1 MKILLVGGN
10 RYVGVEIIWHL
21 LHAGHEVTV
30 LALDAPPAD
39 VRAHVRLLVANRNDE
54 AVLATLFG
62 HQDFDVV
69 IDNIAYEPQQVS
81 SLTAALQG
89 RAGRYLLTSTTDT
102 YPHNFPRDYTED
114 QTEIREYDM
123 ASLGEGDRYNYGKRS
138 CEAALI
144 KSGIPWTVLRP
155 CIVTGPRDNIN
166 GSPAMRGSHWFE
178 ESTRSHFWPQRIL
191 DGGPLLMACEDEYV
205 MKMTW
210 IGDLARAFTHVI
222 AHPEIT
228 QGQAFNVAGD
238 EVWTNERIVRA
249 LAAAAGV
256 TPEIVRVPNAILE
269 QAGLDY
275 SPVYGTA
282 AYWPLADSAKLKATG
297 WKPTPAEQWLPF
309 LLEANSP
316 PLARAWYHTRI
327 QEIALARH
335 VQRKQGNA
343 VAIPAAME
351 QRPQQAASVP
361 ADAAAATSGCL
372 EAAASAA
379 WQERVVGQ
387 RSGNVPLPEF
397 FKSFRGASVSGI
409 GIGTWMG
416 DISEATDLRYIETL
430 VHAASRGINV
440 FDTAIN
446 YRHMLAERCVG
457 RAVQV
462 LVKSGI
468 PRQALLIASKGGYI
482 THDAAGSRN
491 WDDYVRQEYMEPG
504 LISAEEMSRAHAIN
518 PRFIR
523 RQLDQSLDN
532 LKLET
537 VDIYYLHNPE
547 EALAGLGAKSSRK
560 LLTETF
566 AVLEEAVAAGK
577 IGCYG
582 LATWDG
588 LRVVP
593 DDPRHLSLAAAVAA
607 ARDAAGSGR
616 HHLAVI
622 QLPFNVRDHQ
632 AATLPT
638 QKLERAILPVLQ
650 AAEELGL
657 YVMTSASVLQG
668 AEIPE
673 ADESRLRA
681 AAPGYSLVTAALQ
694 LARSTR
700 GVGTALV
707 GMRRMHSVEEAM
719 AVAQMPIACEF
730 AGVDSALTAS
740 GDAGR
745 PLVP

>member
-1 MKILLVGGN
+1 MKVLVVGGN

-21 LHAGHEVTV
+21 LRAGHAVTV

-39 VRAHVRLLVANRNDE
+39 VRAHVRLLLANRNDE
-54 AVLATLFG
+54 AALAAILG
-62 HQDFDVV
+62 HEAFDVV
-69 IDNIAYEPQQVS
+69 IDNIAYEPQQVA

-123 ASLGEGDRYNYGKRS
+123 ANLAESDRYNYGKRS
-138 CEAALI
+138 CEAVLI
-144 KSGIPWTVLRP
+144 KSGMPWTVLRP

-166 GSPAMRGSHWFE
+166 GGPAMRGTHWFE

-191 DGGPLLMACEDEYV
+191 DGGPLLMASEDEYV
-205 MKMTW
+205 MKMVW
-210 IGDLARAFTHVI
+210 IGDLARAYTHAI
-222 AHPEIT
+222 AHPET
-228 QGQAFNVAGD
+228 TLGQAFNVAGD

-249 LAAAAGV
+249 LAAAAGM
-256 TPEIVRVPNAILE
+256 TPEIVRVPVAVIE

-275 SPVYGTA
+275 LPAYGTA
-282 AYWPLADSAKLKATG
+282 PYWPLADNAKLKATG
-297 WKPTPAEQWLPF
+297 WKPTPAEKWLPF

-335 VQRKQGNA
+335 VQRKQA
-343 VAIPAAME
+343 DQIAIPAAME
-351 QRPQQAASVP
+351 QRPYR
-361 ADAAAATSGCL
+361 AAAAADTAAPIPGCH
-372 EAAASAA
+372 EAPASLA
-379 WQERVVGQ
+379 WQARAMDQ
-387 RSGNVPLPEF
+387 DSGSVPLPEF
-397 FKSFRGASVSGI
+397 FKVFRGASVSGI

-416 DISEATDLRYIETL
+416 DTSSATDLRYIETL

-457 RAVQV
+457 KAVHR
-462 LVKSGI
+462 LLHSGV

-482 THDAAGSRN
+482 THDAADARS
-491 WDDYVRQEYMEPG
+491 WDDYVRQEYLVSG
-504 LISAEEMSRAHAIN
+504 LISAEEMSRAHSIN

-523 RQLDQSLDN
+523 HQIEQSLDN
-532 LKLET
+532 LRLET

-547 EALAGLGAKSSRK
+547 EALAGLGAKAARQS
-560 LLTETF
+560 LAATF
-566 AVLEEAVAAGK
+566 AVLEEAVAAGR

-588 LRVVP
+588 MRVAKE
-593 DDPRHLSLAAAVAA
+593 DPRHLALATAVAA
-607 ARDAAGSGR
+607 AGDAAGGGR

-622 QLPFNVRDHQ
+622 QLPFNIRDRQ

-638 QKLERAILPVLQ
+638 QKLGRALLPALK

-673 ADESRLRA
+673 AAESRLRA

-694 LARSTR
+694 LARSAP
-700 GVGTALV
+700 GAGTALV
-707 GMRRMHSVEEAM
+707 GMRRIQSVEEAM
-719 AVAQMPIACEF
+719 AVARMPLARDG
-730 AGVDSALTAS
+730 A
-740 GDAGR
+740 
-745 PLVP
+745 

>member
-21 LHAGHEVTV
+21 LRAGHAVTV

-39 VRAHVRLLVANRNDE
+39 VRPHVRLLLANRNDE
-54 AVLATLFG
+54 AVLAAILG
-62 HQDFDVV
+62 HEDFDVV
-69 IDNIAYEPQQVS
+69 IDNIAYEPQQVA
-81 SLTAALQG
+81 SLTTALRG

-102 YPHNFPRDYTED
+102 YPHNFPRDYIED

-123 ASLGEGDRYNYGKRS
+123 ASLAEADRYNYGKRS
-138 CEAALI
+138 CEAVLI

-166 GSPAMRGSHWFE
+166 GGPAMRGSHWFE

-191 DGGPLLMACEDEYV
+191 DGGPLLMASEDEYV
-205 MKMTW
+205 MKMVW
-210 IGDLARAFTHVI
+210 IGDLARAYTHAI
-222 AHPEIT
+222 AHPET
-228 QGQAFNVAGD
+228 TLGQAFNVAGD

-249 LAAAAGV
+249 LAAAAGM
-256 TPEIVRVPNAILE
+256 TPEIVRVPSAVIE

-275 SPVYGTA
+275 LPAYGTA
-282 AYWPLADSAKLKATG
+282 AYWPLADNAKLKSTG
-297 WKPTPAEQWLPF
+297 WKPTPAAQWLPF

-316 PLARAWYHTRI
+316 PIARAWYHTRI
-327 QEIALARH
+327 QEIALAHH
-335 VQRKQGNA
+335 VQRKQGKEI
-343 VAIPAAME
+343 AIPAAME
-351 QRPQQAASVP
+351 SRPYRTAAP
-361 ADAAAATSGCL
+361 ADTAAAMSGSHQ
-372 EAAASAA
+372 AAASLA
-379 WQERVVGQ
+379 WQGQ
-387 RSGNVPLPEF
+387 VLEQSSGNVPLPEF
-397 FKSFRGASVSGI
+397 FKTFRGASVSGI

-416 DISEATDLRYIETL
+416 DTSSATDLRYVETL

-457 RAVQV
+457 KAVQR
-462 LVKSGI
+462 LVNSGI
-468 PRQALLIASKGGYI
+468 PRQGLLIASKGGYI

-491 WDDYVRQEYMEPG
+491 WDDYVRQEYLEPG
-504 LISAEEMSRAHAIN
+504 LISAAEMSRAHAIN

-523 RQLDQSLDN
+523 HQIERSRDN

-547 EALAGLGAKSSRK
+547 EALAGLGAKASRQR
-560 LLTETF
+560 LTETF
-566 AVLEEAVAAGK
+566 AILEEAVAAGK

-588 LRVVP
+588 LRVAKH
-593 DDPRHLSLAAAVAA
+593 DPRHLSLATAVAA
-607 ARDAAGSGR
+607 ARDAAGSGE

-622 QLPFNVRDHQ
+622 QLPFNIRDHQ

-638 QKLERAILPVLQ
+638 QRVGRALLPALQ
-650 AAEELGL
+650 AAEALGL

-668 AEIPE
+668 AEIPQ

-681 AAPGYSLVTAALQ
+681 AAPGHSLVTAALQ
-694 LARSTR
+694 LARSTS

-707 GMRRMHSVEEAM
+707 GMRRIHSVEEAM
-719 AVAQMPIACEF
+719 AVAQMPLA
-730 AGVDSALTAS
+730 
-740 GDAGR
+740 
-745 PLVP
+745 